1 MDDEPKN
8 ADEFL
13 QRESQ
18 SARDA
23 LKQLRGEM
31 LDSLKRTADAAAWT
45 KRYPW
50 QSLGTAA
57 IAGLGTGWAL
67 GKTFRR
73 NPSTERAASENQP
86 EQAAAAAESAESPS
100 AASRL
105 VGGLGT
111 LTGALASAA
120 FTAAAESLKDL
131 VTNSVHSA
139 LNPDVDPNATTDEE
153 NGSVDDLASD
163 PPSAV

>member
-1 MDDEPKN
+1 MHDEPHN

-13 QRESQ
+13 QRESRL
-18 SARDA
+18 ARES
-23 LKQLRGEM
+23 LRQLRGEV

-45 KRYPW
+45 REYPW

-57 IAGLGTGWAL
+57 VAGLGTGWAL
-67 GKTFRR
+67 GKTFWR
-73 NPSTERAASENQP
+73 NRSADSVESVQPTETGVESTEA
-86 EQAAAAAESAESPS
+86 PS

-120 FTAAAESLKDL
+120 VTAAAEAIKEI
-131 VTNSVHSA
+131 VTESVHSA
-139 LNPDVDPNATTDEE
+139 IHPEPEP
-153 NGSVDDLASD
+153 GMQVDDT
-163 PPSAV
+163 PPDDADSPDDTSTSKP